1 MQPERERRA
10 HARVALE
17 IEVTLGSESQFFAG
31 LSGDVSEGG
40 IFVSTY
46 RQLPIGER
54 VSVSFR
60 LPNGETKATGTV
72 RWIRPASEGAPP
84 GLGISF
90 DEIEG
95 GGAELVHEFCKDRPP
110 LYYEVES
117 RGT

>member
-1 MQPERERRA
+1 MKPESERRA
-10 HARVALE
+10 HPRVALE
-17 IEVTLGSESQFFAG
+17 LEVTLGSESQFFAG

-46 RQLPIGER
+46 RRLPVGER
-54 VSVSFR
+54 VSVSFT
-60 LPNGETKATGTV
+60 LPNGETKAIGTV
-72 RWIRPASEGAPP
+72 RWVRPASDGAPP

-95 GGAELVHEFCKDRPP
+95 GGAELVRAFCKERPP

-117 RGT
+117 RRP